1 MDKLLKLKKEFNWNY
16 YIERYPDLKEAG
28 VNTAEKALRHYQHFG
43 QKEGRVY
50 SHELPEPVVPEP
62 VVPEPIVAKLVVP
75 EQGVQEQGVQE
86 TVVPEPEA
94 EPEAETCEAEPEAET
109 CDAEPGEA
117 ETCDGDLDQVVLT
130 LPPVKTSVEP
140 EQEEDETVNELI
152 AEVVSEVFTPPG
164 ESIELVIGEETKPVK
179 KPRNTRRKK
188 NV

>member
-43 QKEGRVY
+43 QQEGRVY
-50 SHELPEPVVPEP
+50 SHELPEPVVTET
-62 VVPEPIVAKLVVP
+62 VVPGPVVP
-75 EQGVQEQGVQE
+75 EQGVQE
-86 TVVPEPEA
+86 THDAEPEAETHDAEPEAETHDAEPEAETHDA
-94 EPEAETCEAEPEAET
+94 EPEAETCEAEI
-109 CDAEPGEA
+109 
-117 ETCDGDLDQVVLT
+117 DQVVLT
-130 LPPVKTSVEP
+130 VPRIKTSVEP
-140 EQEEDETVNELI
+140 EQEDETVNELI

-164 ESIELVIGEETKPVK
+164 ESIELVIGEESKPVK